1 MKPLIA
7 AALIAATTYGS
18 PGAATF
24 QGQAGKAQAGSST
37 GVFPFPYETLQLENG
52 FRAYLIKAGAPGQ
65 ISYVSVVRTGS
76 RDEVE
81 PGKSGFAHFFE
92 HMMFRGTEKYPNYD
106 AVTNKMG
113 AFRNAS
119 TWADQT
125 AYYMVANSEYLEK
138 IMDLES
144 DRFMN
149 LKYAEP
155 DFKTEAGAILG
166 EYQQGAREPQRFLN
180 EKTREA
186 AFEKHTYRH
195 TTIGYEADVR
205 AMPQAYEYSK
215 SFFQRFYRPEN
226 VVLVIAGDFDSEKTK
241 ALIRKYY
248 AGWQPGYKTPAIE
261 AEPAQAA
268 PRDLTVKYPG
278 RTLPIVA
285 VNYRA
290 PAWSPTD
297 KSAVALEVLGQIA
310 FGPNSPIYRKL
321 VLDERRVQYLG
332 PSFGLSRDPY
342 LVSIQTMVNKPE
354 DVKAVEGEIQAAV
367 KKLQDTLVDP
377 KQLADTKSAVKYG
390 FLMGME
396 SAQDVALAVMWPIVY
411 TGRLESIE
419 DYYKTLGAVTPE
431 DVREA
436 ARKYLVDTGRTTIT
450 MVQEEGR

>member
-7 AALIAATTYGS
+7 AVLIAASSYLA
-18 PGAATF
+18 PGPGTVHDRT
-24 QGQAGKAQAGSST
+24 GPAQPSSSK
-37 GVFPFPYETLQLENG
+37 GVFPFPYETIQLENG

-106 AVTNKMG
+106 AITNKMG
-113 AFRNAS
+113 AFRNAA

-180 EKTREA
+180 EKTREV

-226 VVLVIAGDFDSEKTK
+226 VVLVIAGDFDTEKTK

-248 AGWQPGYKTPAIE
+248 AGWQPGYKTPAID
-261 AEPAQAA
+261 AEPAQTAA
-268 PRDLTVKYPG
+268 RDVTVKYPG
-278 RTLPIVA
+278 RTLPIIA
-285 VNYRA
+285 INYKA
-290 PAWSPTD
+290 PAWNPTD
-297 KSAVALEVLGQIA
+297 KTAVALEVLGQIA

-332 PSFGLSRDPY
+332 PSFGLSRDPN

-354 DVKAVEGEIQAAV
+354 DVKAVETEMLAAV
-367 KKLQDTLVDP
+367 KKLQETLVDA
-377 KQLADTKSAVKYG
+377 KQLADTKSAAKYG

-419 DYYKTLGAVTPE
+419 DYYKTLAAVTPE